1 APVTTPR
8 RMLLA
13 LALTGGAWGAHVFG
27 RALPT
32 WGAVL
37 VWAGLAWPI
46 ALGLARRRR
55 IRCAAF
61 RAAYLLPT
69 GRLGTVYRGG
79 ALIAL
84 QAAVIAALAAAVLLT
99 ALVRLDDTAVWIVLV
114 IGAPAAVLAD
124 RLVRR
129 GLAREANPRYL

>member
-1 APVTTPR
+1 GRRHARRSPKGGGGAKATAPAGRAAAPVTTPR

-13 LALTGGAWGAHVFG
+13 LALTGAAWGAHVFG

-69 GRLGTVYRGG
+69 GRLGTVFRG
-79 ALIAL
+79 
-84 QAAVIAALAAAVLLT
+84 
-99 ALVRLDDTAVWIVLV
+99 
-114 IGAPAAVLAD
+114 
-124 RLVRR
+124 
-129 GLAREANPRYL
+129 